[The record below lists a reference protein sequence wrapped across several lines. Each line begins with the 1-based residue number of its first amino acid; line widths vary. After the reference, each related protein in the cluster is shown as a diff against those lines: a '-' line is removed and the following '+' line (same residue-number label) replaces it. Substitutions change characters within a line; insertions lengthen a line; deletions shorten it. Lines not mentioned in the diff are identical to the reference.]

1 MSVEYIQARQASNE
15 AFSEIRESIFSL
27 LKAKR

>member
-1 MSVEYIQARQASNE
+1 MSVEYVQARQSSND
-15 AFSEIRESIFSL
+15 AFSEIRESILSL